1 MIDDNAGNEEQA
13 EEVEQEE
20 NNFETEAREMGWV
33 EQEKFKGAKEK
44 WVDAKEFYERGE
56 HVFPIVKATNKR
68 LKNDLLTRDREIAT
82 LKEAVES
89 SQKAI
94 KALQKTYEESTKKQ
108 VEQAKIEL
116 REQIKAAREIG
127 DTDTEL
133 DLQDRMVELRK
144 AESEAKKEEVQE
156 AALSGLTPEFISW
169 QKENSWFGDTSS
181 EDNIDRSNAL
191 LKIGRQLTAEKPTL
205 TGRAFMVK
213 CLELLEEKEAGTPQK
228 TVSKV
233 EGGTAGGRTS
243 SASGFA
249 SLPKDVKDAC
259 HEDNDSFVGP
269 GPDKMFKT
277 IKEWETHFYN
287 TYMES

>member
-1 MIDDNAGNEEQA
+1 MSSENMNELPEQ

-20 NNFETEAREMGWV
+20 NNFEAEAREMGWV

-116 REQIKAAREIG
+116 REQIKVAREIG

-133 DLQDRMVELRK
+133 DLQDKMLELRN
-144 AESEAKKEEVQE
+144 AESVAKKEEVQE
-156 AALSGLTPEFISW
+156 AATSGLTPEFVSW

-191 LKIGRQLTAEKPTL
+191 LKIGRQLTAEKSPL
-205 TGRAFMVK
+205 VGRAFLDK
-213 CLELLEEKEAGTPQK
+213 CLELLEEKESGTTQK

-233 EGGTAGGRTS
+233 EGGSSGGRTS
-243 SASGFA
+243 NASGFA
-249 SLPKDVKDAC
+249 SLPKDAKDAC

-269 GPDKMFKT
+269 GKMFKT
-277 IKEWETHFYN
+277 VKEWETHFYN